1 VPCPWGVFASAY
13 HDNEL
18 EPSERVWFEEHLLC
32 CAECALDLR
41 AIGTIQRII
50 QSINKEGR
58 RFDPSEPFEDATVN

>member
-1 VPCPWGVFASAY
+1 MPCPWGVFASAY
-13 HDNEL
+13 LDNEL
-18 EPSERVWFEEHLLC
+18 EPTEMVLLEEHLLC